1 MFSARRGGQGKK
13 IMNDSA
19 TLRSAG
25 FWIRSRTWALAL
37 SLGGAMLLVAAPN
50 LRAATYYVATTG
62 NNGNPGS
69 MAMPFLTIGH
79 AVSVSVHGDSIQVA
93 AGTYSESFTIPG
105 TNLNLI
111 GAGAATTTINGS
123 IQTNTGF
130 VLTMSG
136 FTVQNGGLS
145 IFQMACNL
153 NDCIFRNNGTGV
165 SIQTNAFV
173 NINNCAFNNNTGP
186 GISTGSNPGINNCTF
201 TGNSNCG
208 IYLTSGSPT
217 ITNCT
222 FTGNSSGP
230 FDGGGG
236 IRNGSGTS
244 RITNCAFIN
253 NNGSGNGGGIYNTF
267 NNAIVTNCLFIGNS
281 GGAIVNSGAN
291 PTITNCTFSGN
302 SGAPSGTGGIFNFSS
317 SPILTNCI
325 LWGNSGWDIFNQGGA
340 TTVTYSDIQ
349 SGFGGTGNI
358 AADPL
363 FVNPG
368 GGNYRLQA
376 NSPCIDSGNNAA
388 ITAGADLAGHP
399 RFVEAPCVANTG
411 AGTPPLVDRGAY
423 EYTTGDIDGNGFGNL
438 ADIPSFVAVLLGTDT
453 IPAHVAAAD
462 MNCDGL
468 ANGLDAQGFANRI
481 QLP

>member
-1 MFSARRGGQGKK
+1 MIEESRLPSPKSWNRRPISVSAASLCCAIVLAVAPGAA
-13 IMNDSA
+13 A
-19 TLRSAG
+19 T
-25 FWIRSRTWALAL
+25 
-37 SLGGAMLLVAAPN
+37 
-50 LRAATYYVATTG
+50 TYYVATTG
-62 NNGNPGS
+62 NNANPGTL
-69 MAMPFLTIGH
+69 ALPFLTIGH

-111 GAGAATTTINGS
+111 GAGAATTIINGF

-153 NDCIFRNNGTGV
+153 NDCIFRNNSTGV
-165 SIQTNAFV
+165 SLQTGSFV

-186 GISTGSNPGINNCTF
+186 GISTGSNPSINTCTF
-201 TGNSNCG
+201 TGNGNCG

-222 FTGNSSGP
+222 FTSNSSGP

-244 RITNCAFIN
+244 RITNCLFMN
-253 NNGSGNGGGIYNTF
+253 NNGNGNGGGIYNTF

-281 GGAIVNSGAN
+281 GGAIVSQGGS

-302 SGAPSGTGGIFNFSS
+302 SGAPSGTGGIFSFSS
-317 SPILTNCI
+317 NPTLTNCI
-325 LWGNSGWDIFNQGGA
+325 LWGNIGWDIFNQGGTA
-340 TTVTYSDIQ
+340 TVNYSDIQ
-349 SGFGGTGNI
+349 SGFGGTGNF

-388 ITAGADLAGHP
+388 ITAGTDLAGRP

-423 EYTTGDIDGNGFGNL
+423 EYTTGDIDGNGLGNL

-453 IPAHVAAAD
+453 IPSHVVAAD

-468 ANGLDAQGFANRI
+468 ANGGDSQGFVNRML
-481 QLP
+481 LP